1 MSRPREAASAARARA
16 ATREALRL
24 HVDAGVE
31 ARPGVYRMLSADGA
45 VLYVG
50 KAKQLRA
57 RLQAHFRA
65 KPRMKSGR
73 ILRETA
79 AIDWT
84 YTPNEFAA
92 LREELRLIK
101 HHRPP
106 FNLQQKRD
114 AAFYSFIHVTGG
126 QAPRVEVARGAT
138 GDGTFYGP
146 FIGPRLVEQ
155 AARELTDALLLR
167 DCSDKVRL
175 RFATPDA
182 PPDAIPAGLRPLDC
196 IRHDVGKCLGPCI
209 AACTRSAYDARV
221 DDARAFLRGESDRPI
236 RSLGDQMHAAK
247 RNLAFE
253 HAAVLRDRRSRL
265 ERLSDQL
272 GKLRVQLEDL
282 SFVYPVDGR
291 GGDDRVYLIRRGTVR
306 LELARATADDGALRD
321 AVARVFAPDEPSRVT
336 AHDVEEILLVSAWF
350 RARPRELARA
360 RAFSELTFEGASP
373 GGLGRSRNGPR

>member
-1 MSRPREAASAARARA
+1 M
-16 ATREALRL
+16 
-24 HVDAGVE
+24 
-31 ARPGVYRMLSADGA
+31 YRMLSADGA
-45 VLYVG
+45 ILYVG
-50 KAKQLRA
+50 KAKRLRT

-65 KPRMKSGR
+65 KPRAKSGR
-73 ILRETA
+73 ILRETREV
-79 AIDWT
+79 DWT
-84 YTPNEFAA
+84 YTPSEFAA

-114 AAFYSFIHVTGG
+114 AAFYSFVHVTGG
-126 QAPRVEVARGAT
+126 PAPRVEVARGSN

-146 FIGPRLVEQ
+146 FVGPRLVEQ

-175 RFATPDA
+175 HFEDA
-182 PPDAIPAGLRPLDC
+182 PPIPAGLRPPDC
-196 IRHDVGKCLGPCI
+196 IRYDVGKCLGPCV
-209 AACTRSAYDARV
+209 AACTSAEYGARV

-236 RSLGDQMHAAK
+236 RALGAQMHAAK
-247 RNLAFE
+247 RELAFE
-253 HAAVLRDRRSRL
+253 HAAVLRDRRARL

-282 SFVYPVDGR
+282 SFVYPVDGHD
-291 GGDDRVYLIRRGTVR
+291 GDDRVYLIRRGVVR
-306 LELARATADDGALRD
+306 LELVRSTLDDDALRD
-321 AVARVFAPDEPSRVT
+321 AVTRVFAPDEPSRVS

-360 RAFSELTFEGASP
+360 RAFEIP
-373 GGLGRSRNGPR
+373 GR

>member
-1 MSRPREAASAARARA
+1 MGRPRETASAARARA
-16 ATREALRL
+16 AAREALRL
-24 HVDAGVE
+24 HVEAGAE
-31 ARPGVYRMLSADGA
+31 SRPGVYRMLSADGA

-50 KAKQLRA
+50 KAKRLRA

-65 KPRMKSGR
+65 KPRVKSGR
-73 ILRETA
+73 ILRETG

-114 AAFYSFIHVTGG
+114 AAFHSFIHVTGG
-126 QAPRVEVARGAT
+126 PAPRVEVERGAT

-175 RFATPDA
+175 QFADA
-182 PPDAIPAGLRPLDC
+182 PPIPAGIRPPDC

-209 AACTRSAYDARV
+209 AACTRAEYAARV

-247 RNLAFE
+247 RDLAFE

-282 SFVYPVDGR
+282 SFVYPVEGHD
-291 GGDDRVYLIRRGTVR
+291 GDDRVYLIRRGTVR
-306 LELARATADDGALRD
+306 LELARTTADDGALRE
-321 AVARVFAPDEPSRVT
+321 AVSRVFAPDEPSRVT

-360 RAFSELTFEGASP
+360 RAFRIP
-373 GGLGRSRNGPR
+373 GR

>member
-1 MSRPREAASAARARA
+1 MGRPRETPSAARARA
-16 ATREALRL
+16 AAREALRL
-24 HVDAGVE
+24 HAEAEVE
-31 ARPGVYRMLSADGA
+31 ARPGVYRMLAADGA

-50 KAKQLRA
+50 KAKLLRA
-57 RLQAHFRA
+57 RLQSHFRA
-65 KPRMKSGR
+65 KPRSKSAL
-73 ILRETA
+73 ILRETR

-84 YTPNEFAA
+84 YTPSEFAA

-101 HHRPP
+101 LHRPP

-126 QAPRVEVARGAT
+126 RAPRVEVARGAT

-146 FIGPRLVEQ
+146 FIGPRLVER

-175 RFATPDA
+175 HFA
-182 PPDAIPAGLRPLDC
+182 PPEALPDPTRDAAEGAVPPPMPAGLRPPDC

-209 AACTRSAYDARV
+209 AACTHAEYDARV

-236 RSLGDQMHAAK
+236 RALGDQMHAAK
-247 RNLAFE
+247 RDLAFE
-253 HAAVLRDRRSRL
+253 HAALLRDRRSRL

-282 SFVYPVDGR
+282 SFVYPVDGH

-306 LELARATADDGALRD
+306 LELAKTADDSALGD
-321 AVARVFAPDEPSRVT
+321 AVSRVFAPDEPSRVT

-350 RARPRELARA
+350 RARPHELARA
-360 RAFSELTFEGASP
+360 RAYRIP
-373 GGLGRSRNGPR
+373 QR